1 MQAHKW
7 FSNSSKVL
15 ETIPTK
21 SRSPDVCLAS
31 DPLPLVKTLGVM
43 WLPEEDT
50 FTFKANPPE
59 KDFPLTKRNFLMK
72 IIKLLDPL
80 GFMAPFVIVLQEMW
94 ISGLDWDDLFQEDL
108 TSKARKWFSELED
121 LPTIKVTRCLH
132 LGQEEEMLSQ
142 TLHTRDASQD
152 AYGAEVYSKAMY
164 KGGTVSKRLVAAKTK
179 VAPFS
184 TSSISRLELIA
195 AVLGLRMT
203 ESISRVL
210 SINLDQAVFWWDS
223 TTPKRLTIG

>member
-1 MQAHKW
+1 
-7 FSNSSKVL
+7 
-15 ETIPTK
+15 
-21 SRSPDVCLAS
+21 
-31 DPLPLVKTLGVM
+31 M

-72 IIKLLDPL
+72 IIKL
-80 GFMAPFVIVLQEMW
+80 
-94 ISGLDWDDLFQEDL
+94 LDWDDLFQEDL